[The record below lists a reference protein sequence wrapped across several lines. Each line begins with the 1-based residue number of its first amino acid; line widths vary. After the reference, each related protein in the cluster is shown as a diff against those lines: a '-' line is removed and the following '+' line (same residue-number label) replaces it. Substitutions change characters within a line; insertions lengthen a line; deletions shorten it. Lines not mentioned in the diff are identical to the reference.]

1 MNNSDADINMFSE
14 FLADKLQYLEDN
26 FSEIDAAEQE
36 NIKDEVTAMFVRLP
50 SQDQAVFNQEVAV
63 IPDDLDFSALAT
75 LRNISSKLYSFQKM
89 H

>member
-1 MNNSDADINMFSE
+1 MFSE

-36 NIKDEVTAMFVRLP
+36 NIKDEITAMFVRLP
-50 SQDQAVFNQEVAV
+50 QQEQAVFNQEVAV
-63 IPDDLDFSALAT
+63 IPDDLDFSTLAT
-75 LRNISSKLYSFQKM
+75 LRNIASKLYSFQKM